1 LGLKIEDIIWPPNGG
16 PPTFVVSGKTGSRSL
31 TSLRYHRYI
40 REWIELH
47 PKRSIPSSILIY
59 SKKTGGKLNEKSLRE
74 RYKSVLRP
82 YFTRLLD
89 EAIGQQDRNQIQQ
102 HDHETPPVSTPATGT
117 AHFQLSS
124 DGKQLNY
131 DLSTTNLKGFMMAH
145 IHQGKAGASGQPL
158 VELSMGKGKI
168 TSSDLQGPL
177 AGKQMSDLVNMI
189 KSGGAY
195 VNVHTQQNQNGEIL
209 GQIMSG

>member
-1 LGLKIEDIIWPPNGG
+1 MSSKPNTIAASAIIAVLGLAVISMADLN
-16 PPTFVVSGKTGSRSL
+16 SL
-31 TSLRYHRYI
+31 TIVPLAYAQSQTFTAKLTACKYPCNRY
-40 REWIELH
+40 
-47 PKRSIPSSILIY
+47 
-59 SKKTGGKLNEKSLRE
+59 
-74 RYKSVLRP
+74 
-82 YFTRLLD
+82 
-89 EAIGQQDRNQIQQ
+89 
-102 HDHETPPVSTPATGT
+102 ST
-117 AHFQLSS
+117 F
-124 DGKQLNY
+124 
-131 DLSTTNLKGFMMAH
+131 LKGFMMAH

-195 VNVHTQQNQNGEIL
+195 VNVHTQQNQNGEIR